1 MPKSLAMTDK
11 RVTARRQAL
20 ALGVALVLLGG
31 CATQRVIAPPP
42 TLPGAKAAYHSITTQ
57 PAHLAAV
64 TAHQRPGGFGAAR
77 SSPLA
82 HQRQFD

>member
-1 MPKSLAMTDK
+1 MHKNLAMTDK

-20 ALGVALVLLGG
+20 AFGAVLVLLGG

-42 TLPGAKAAYHSITTQ
+42 TPPGAKAAYHSITIQ

-64 TAHQRPGGFGAAR
+64 TAH
-77 SSPLA
+77 PLA
-82 HQRQFD
+82 TRAALQMLDEGGQPD